1 MGKRKK
7 SSRSQ
12 AQKGSKKQKLPT
24 NFSCL
29 ECNHEN
35 SVSVEIDKSAG
46 IGTLR
51 CKVCSRTFSARI
63 NHLEGPIDVYSEWVD
78 ACEAVNREERS
89 RQTNPTQRSTDVGGY
104 SDGGV
109 SSDGRGYEDEAVPSR
124 GRVGTSRNSRAPAS
138 VRSSKSRV
146 PPPPAAALD
155 EYGVPRQLSDDES
168 DIDDF

>member
-1 MGKRKK
+1 M
-7 SSRSQ
+7 
-12 AQKGSKKQKLPT
+12 
-24 NFSCL
+24 
-29 ECNHEN
+29 

-89 RQTNPTQRSTDVGGY
+89 RQTSRPQRDAGDY
-104 SDGGV
+104 SDGGG
-109 SSDGRGYEDEAVPSR
+109 SSDGRGYEDEAAPSR
-124 GRVGTSRNSRAPAS
+124 GRVGMDRNSRAPATA
-138 VRSSKSRV
+138 RPSKSRV
-146 PPPPAAALD
+146 PPPAPALD
-155 EYGVPRQLSDDES
+155 KYGVPQQLSDDES